1 MSRFSEDKWYYC
13 FPILGA
19 ITLLSAVWLMFTPI
33 PREDRIEDRIS
44 VKDTFSL
51 LSNKMILLLFLGIFF
66 IVGVDVATNYI
77 SSKLMTIRFGWT
89 EAQVKFAPQ
98 VYFLCRTIGALL
110 GAFMLAKVDEIKY
123 FKVNIVACGVS
134 LLLLIFIVSDVM
146 DLVLIG
152 AVGFFASSVFP
163 IIYSVALKK
172 RPDKANQISGLLIT
186 AIAGGGIVTPAIG
199 FSIANI
205 GITAGV
211 FIVFLCVAYLTY
223 CAFTI
228 K

>member
-98 VYFLCRTIGALL
+98 VYFLCR
-110 GAFMLAKVDEIKY
+110 
-123 FKVNIVACGVS
+123 
-134 LLLLIFIVSDVM
+134 
-146 DLVLIG
+146 
-152 AVGFFASSVFP
+152 
-163 IIYSVALKK
+163 
-172 RPDKANQISGLLIT
+172 R
-186 AIAGGGIVTPAIG
+186 
-199 FSIANI
+199 
-205 GITAGV
+205 
-211 FIVFLCVAYLTY
+211 
-223 CAFTI
+223 
-228 K
+228 